1 MLHPSIRLPTTAQ
14 HAHISSYSS
23 TVYPSSH
30 RHPFAW
36 PSSTQL
42 VYTQATPSQ
51 RPSAFQRDTNPDL
64 PVHRGETRLRQAARG
79 SPAPFLVV
87 SVLLA
92 LLLAA
97 ALCKPFALRLWLEP
111 AVETRTHLRS
121 TIHARRQTPHTT
133 HHTTP
138 HDCDTGCA
146 CPSFDTTHWP
156 PWICSLHTNTPF
168 RRHCTLA
175 CLLLL
180 RRVDAGSLEN

>member
-64 PVHRGETRLRQAARG
+64 PVRRGETRLRQAARRE
-79 SPAPFLVV
+79 PAPFLVV
-87 SVLLA
+87 PVLSA

-133 HHTTP
+133 THHTTATLVAHAP
-138 HDCDTGCA
+138 RLIPLTGLPGYARYIPIRRFDDTAHSLVYCCCDA
-146 CPSFDTTHWP
+146 
-156 PWICSLHTNTPF
+156 
-168 RRHCTLA
+168 
-175 CLLLL
+175 
-180 RRVDAGSLEN
+180 